1 MEIAV
6 KQLFAYPVA
15 IFNLED
21 AFDNF
26 FEKERVKQIWTQN
39 GSDHCVNNYSSKSM
53 NVLDGYEDEKKTLMD
68 CVNLYKNEV
77 MKWHK
82 SELKITTSWLTKT
95 EQGGF
100 SKSHFHYNSAISGVL
115 YDAANGSDGVGNIV
129 FSSPK
134 QSSILPCEPSTYTWD
149 NCTEVYVSAIPNHLI
164 LFESSL
170 RHHIG
175 RHEALQSRISLAFNT
190 FPTGQVGLNDSS
202 LNVTI

>member
-21 AFDNF
+21 TFDDF
-26 FEKERVKQIWTQN
+26 FKKERLNQTWAKN
-39 GSDHCVNNYSSKSM
+39 GSDHCVNNYSSNSM
-53 NVLDGYEDEKKTLMD
+53 SVLDGYENEKNTLME
-68 CVNLYKNEV
+68 CVNLYKNEI

-100 SKSHFHYNSAISGVL
+100 SKSHFHYNSLISGVL
-115 YDAANGSDGVGNIV
+115 YDAANGFNGVGNIV

-134 QSSILPCEPSTYTWD
+134 QASILPCEPSTYTLD
-149 NCTEVYVSAIPNHLI
+149 NCTEFYVSALPNHLI

-175 RHEALQSRISLAFNT
+175 KHESVQPRISLAFNT
-190 FPTGQVGLNDSS
+190 FPIGQVGLNDSS
-202 LNVTI
+202 FKVKI

>member
-6 KQLFAYPVA
+6 KQLFAYPIA

-39 GSDHCVNNYSSKSM
+39 VSDHCVNNYSSKSM

-115 YDAANGSDGVGNIV
+115 YDAANGSDGVGNII

-149 NCTEVYVSAIPNHLI
+149 NCTEFYVSALPNHLI

-175 RHEALQSRISLAFNT
+175 KHESVQPRISLAFNT

-202 LNVTI
+202 FKVKI

>member
-21 AFDNF
+21 AFDDF
-26 FEKERVKQIWTQN
+26 FEKERVKQIWAQN

-53 NVLDGYEDEKKTLMD
+53 NVLDGYEDEKKTLME

-115 YDAANGSDGVGNIV
+115 YDAANGSDGVGNII

-134 QSSILPCEPSTYTWD
+134 QASILPCEPSTYTWD

-175 RHEALQSRISLAFNT
+175 KHESVQPRISLAFNT
-190 FPTGQVGLNDSS
+190 FPTGQVGMLDSS
-202 LNVTI
+202 LKVTI

>member
-100 SKSHFHYNSAISGVL
+100 SKSHFHYNSLISGVL
-115 YDAANGSDGVGNIV
+115 YDATNGFNGVGNIV
-129 FSSPK
+129 FS
-134 QSSILPCEPSTYTWD
+134 
-149 NCTEVYVSAIPNHLI
+149 
-164 LFESSL
+164 
-170 RHHIG
+170 
-175 RHEALQSRISLAFNT
+175 
-190 FPTGQVGLNDSS
+190 
-202 LNVTI
+202 